1 MLNQVFTAADIA
13 ADHRRTLHA
22 EAEAYRLA
30 RQATDAADPA
40 ARPQTRLVAGIVKKI
55 IGLSPA
61 PRTGESPN
69 SSRKALRAS

>member
-40 ARPQTRLVAGIVKKI
+40 ARPQTRLVAGIMKKI
-55 IGLSPA
+55 IG
-61 PRTGESPN
+61 
-69 SSRKALRAS
+69 